1 MDKKEVIKFFDERS
15 EIWDTKMIKD
25 DNKMN
30 EILDTAKVCENK
42 SILDIACGT
51 GVMIDYYIER
61 KVSNIVG
68 VDISPNMINIAKD
81 KFKNYDNISFIC
93 CDAENYNFAKQFDC
107 AIIFN
112 AFPHFV
118 SPIDLLNNLYKA
130 VKIGGTLTVA
140 HDRGRKE
147 IDLHHKEVN
156 ASKISNGLMSA
167 DELEK
172 IFIKAGFKN
181 TYIKSTDDIYIVTGT
196 KA

>member
-1 MDKKEVIKFFDERS
+1 MDKKEIIKFFDERS
-15 EIWDTKMIKD
+15 EIWDAKMIKD

-68 VDISPNMINIAKD
+68 IDISSKMINIAKD

-93 CDAENYNFAKQFDC
+93 CDAENYNFDKQFDC

-118 SPIDLLNNLYKA
+118 SPIDLMNNLYKA
-130 VKIGGTLTVA
+130 VKIGARLLLLTTEEE
-140 HDRGRKE
+140 KKLTF
-147 IDLHHKEVN
+147 ITK
-156 ASKISNGLMSA
+156 KLMQA
-167 DELEK
+167 K
-172 IFIKAGFKN
+172 FP
-181 TYIKSTDDIYIVTGT
+181 TD
-196 KA
+196 

>member
-15 EIWDTKMIKD
+15 EIWDDEMIKD

-30 EILDTAKVCENK
+30 EILDSAKVCENK

-51 GVMIDYYIER
+51 GVMIDYYIKRNAGE
-61 KVSNIVG
+61 IVG
-68 VDISPNMINIAKD
+68 VDISSKMIDIAKD
-81 KFKNYDNISFIC
+81 KFKSYDNISFIC
-93 CDAENYNFAKQFDC
+93 CDAENYNFDKQFDS

-118 SPIDLLNNLYKA
+118 NPNDLIKNLYKA

-140 HDRGRKE
+140 HDRGRKQ
-147 IDLHHKEVN
+147 IDLHHDEVK

-167 DELEK
+167 NDLEK
-172 IFIKAGFKN
+172 IFINASFKE
-181 TYIKSTDDIYIVTGT
+181 TYTKSTDDIYIVTGI